1 MTILNMKKRIM
12 IGVYLM
18 YSLRKLS
25 ASWRK
30 PFIAESSFF
39 IILAIILSVFVS
51 VPSVLSN
58 MLESGSFYRYFL
70 MAFSHTSS
78 IVQMT
83 LILSGLTAIF
93 FVRNITFQAILKTR
107 PA

>member
-18 YSLRKLS
+18 YSLRKL
-25 ASWRK
+25 K
-30 PFIAESSFF
+30 NPLVAESFAF
-39 IILAIILSVFVS
+39 AVLALILSVFVS

-83 LILSGLTAIF
+83 LILGGLTAIF